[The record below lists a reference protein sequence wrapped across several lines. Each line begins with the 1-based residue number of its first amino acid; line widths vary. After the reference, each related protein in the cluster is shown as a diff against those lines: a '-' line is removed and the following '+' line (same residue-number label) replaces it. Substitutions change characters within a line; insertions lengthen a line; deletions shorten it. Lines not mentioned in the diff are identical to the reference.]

1 MTRLLLERVVS
12 ASLLIL
18 AVIALRTLLGRHIS
32 AGLRYALWAV
42 VLVRLLVPLQFYSLP
57 VPTALPE
64 ADREPVTTNAA
75 PAATVPALQGEAVGA
90 PVIAAPHPGG
100 VAANYDATDTPSTA
114 ILDVTHLWGVLGWL
128 WLAGAAIMTAAFF
141 FSNLAF
147 ALRLR
152 RVRVPLEGADCP
164 LPVYLAE
171 NLPSPCL
178 FGLVRPSVYVTAE
191 STQHPAMLCHI
202 LAHEYTHFRHG
213 DYVWNLLHSAA
224 LAIHWWNPLV
234 WLAIILNRRDCEL
247 ACDEGTLKRLGD
259 DERIAYGRTLLA
271 LITVKPRPG
280 DLLRCATTMTS
291 GQKSVFDRITR
302 IAHAPKRWLWAAV
315 VVVITTALASVCAF
329 GQATGSDFVDSP
341 DLTADLTFST
351 TEPNGRIVNIKGT
364 VGDFTV
370 SSGTTWQPDPA
381 YDIDLLGNIFVPHP
395 PFSEENGMIG
405 AWWADENRTSVT
417 VTGQPL
423 PLTSI
428 GADYTGWRTF
438 TVSLDGNSGSITES
452 HTHGSEGNIYLA
464 SLSDEEAVT
473 LARFTAKLLMGAEDY
488 YQSHAGGLSAF
499 NSNMIYDDT
508 EELIA
513 YRAVLSGNTTFHD
526 TGTEKNLDIA
536 HICEVFNPEIFWI
549 SKYFTIIDLDG
560 DGIREVVLILDS
572 AVLYGYEILH
582 YQDGTVYGY
591 YTVPRGFKGL
601 KVDGTYEG
609 SSSAFSGTV
618 KRVESFSENGFNE
631 EILAKYDYHA
641 YDYNGENEVHEYFA
655 VNGQKASSAQIE
667 SVLSQQR
674 AKKSAEWYELPLKGF
689 DGDPATTAPDL
700 TDTVPVYALD
710 EDGVRQEGDFSNSV
724 ELAVS
729 DGKRLTL
736 VMREPLDK
744 QNGNSL
750 PYCQVKSSI
759 FHKKSRDSLE
769 SLLS

>member
-1 MTRLLLERVVS
+1 MTRLLLEWVVT

-18 AVIALRTLLGRHIS
+18 AAIALRTLLGRHIS

-42 VLVRLLVPLQFYSLP
+42 VLVRLLVPLQFYSLS
-57 VPTALPE
+57 VLMALPE

-128 WLAGAAIMTAAFF
+128 WLAGAAVMTAAFF

-191 STQHPAMLCHI
+191 STQYPAMLRHI

-213 DYVWNLLHSAA
+213 DYGWNLLRSAA

-271 LITVKPRPG
+271 LISVKPRPG

-302 IAHAPKRWLWAAV
+302 IAHAPKRWLWATV

-329 GQATGSDFVDSP
+329 GQAESV
-341 DLTADLTFST
+341 
-351 TEPNGRIVNIKGT
+351 EPSNHVGEITPTYTMNEIGDGAGT
-364 VGDFTV
+364 VIVEGLGGAYAEWRGPDASPPGDWLYFSDPAFCCPSLAGKQIDGDAMWTDETRTAV
-370 SSGTTWQPDPA
+370 AVTMGASDNYTLLNSDAGLYINFAVELDSGTVLHKT
-381 YDIDLLGNIFVPHP
+381 F
-395 PFSEENGMIG
+395 
-405 AWWADENRTSVT
+405 
-417 VTGQPL
+417 L
-423 PLTSI
+423 PEGETLELT
-428 GADYTGWRTF
+428 DQEM
-438 TVSLDGNSGSITES
+438 VNM
-452 HTHGSEGNIYLA
+452 
-464 SLSDEEAVT
+464 
-473 LARFTAKLLMGAEDY
+473 ARVLAKLLTGAEDY
-488 YQSHAGGLSAF
+488 YQSHSEALS
-499 NSNMIYDDT
+499 SQP
-508 EELIA
+508 
-513 YRAVLSGNTTFHD
+513 VL
-526 TGTEKNLDIA
+526 
-536 HICEVFNPEIFWI
+536 
-549 SKYFTIIDLDG
+549 
-560 DGIREVVLILDS
+560 
-572 AVLYGYEILH
+572 
-582 YQDGTVYGY
+582 
-591 YTVPRGFKGL
+591 
-601 KVDGTYEG
+601 
-609 SSSAFSGTV
+609 
-618 KRVESFSENGFNE
+618 
-631 EILAKYDYHA
+631 
-641 YDYNGENEVHEYFA
+641 
-655 VNGQKASSAQIE
+655 
-667 SVLSQQR
+667 
-674 AKKSAEWYELPLKGF
+674 ELP
-689 DGDPATTAPDL
+689 
-700 TDTVPVYALD
+700 
-710 EDGVRQEGDFSNSV
+710 GVRQEGDFSNSV

-750 PYCQVKSSI
+750 RTYNEFQVFDGDTLIQTITQDDVIRDDSYLFEGFLVDYGSLTVQDVSFDGAEDFGVVCGSTYNGPRCWFVWNQAAGQFRFSFFSSWDLRVD
-759 FHKKSRDSLE
+759 RDKNQLTDVWRNGNVGTDYYIYE
-769 SLLS
+769 FDDHGDRVQIDHYFEAIR